1 MGLAVEGHVDGFTHT
16 HVVEVFVLGI
26 HGDVAGDQGLDFFNL
41 EFRVLLDRRHV
52 IGLGIERHLALVGAQ
67 FLQAHVAV
75 DGDGEHQRIGRRL
88 AAEIVRVGLEA
99 DLGVLVVTLE
109 DERAGADRLAVQLG
123 GLARLEQLV
132 AVFGGVDR
140 GEAHG
145 HVPQER
151 CFRAGEGDHHG
162 VIIGLVHRLE
172 QAFEGHAFEVRVAD
186 AGLVVPRVRR
196 VELTAQAPQH
206 IIGVEFASG
215 REVVGL
221 VELHPLAQVEGVGQ
235 AVR

>member
-1 MGLAVEGHVDGFTHT
+1 M
-16 HVVEVFVLGI
+16 LGI

-109 DERAGADRLAVQLG
+109 DERAGADRFAVQLG

-140 GEAHG
+140 GKAHG
-145 HVPQER
+145 HVAQER
-151 CFRAGEGDHHG
+151 RFRSAEGNHHG
-162 VIIGLVHRLE
+162 VLVSLADRLE
-172 QAFEGHAFEVRVAD
+172 QFLEPHALEVRVAD
-186 AGLVVPRVRR
+186 AGLVMPGVVR
-196 VELTAQAPQH
+196 VELAIEAPQH
-206 IIGVEFASG
+206 VIGVEVTSWL
-215 REVVGL
+215 EVVGG
-221 VELHPLAQVEGVGQ
+221 VELHPLTQMEGVGQ
-235 AVR
+235 TVG